1 MAATLQKIADIAQ
14 WVEREPSKL
23 NVVGSKPSV
32 RSISG
37 VPVSRHLREIEETI
51 WRRVC
56 CRRGFMALG
65 KAVQRE
71 IPVRL
76 DAGRPHSGTA
86 EMDVVFEPASSR
98 HGLTICHVRLVAQD
112 TRFSFL

>member
-37 VPVSRHLREIEETI
+37 VPVSHHLRETEETV
-51 WRRVC
+51 WWRVC

-76 DAGRPHSGTA
+76 DAGRPHAGTA
-86 EMDVVFEPASSR
+86 EMDFFQISVTFV
-98 HGLTICHVRLVAQD
+98 
-112 TRFSFL
+112 

>member
-1 MAATLQKIADIAQ
+1 MAASPAEIADIAQ

-37 VPVSRHLREIEETI
+37 VPVSHHLRETEETV
-51 WRRVC
+51 WWRVC
-56 CRRGFMALG
+56 RQPGFMAPG

-76 DAGRPHSGTA
+76 DAGRPHTGTA
-86 EMDVVFEPASSR
+86 EMDFVFSKVFV
-98 HGLTICHVRLVAQD
+98 TFV
-112 TRFSFL
+112 